1 MDAAAEVGINPEV
14 STRFSLSIYMEMSR
28 LTQDGTAES
37 VSRTQILKHVRGFIF
52 PVQLTT
58 NRIGNLTWL
67 IHTLG
72 ICYDH
77 TYSTSTVVAAG
88 LRGLK

>member
-1 MDAAAEVGINPEV
+1 MDAAAEVGRNPEV
-14 STRFSLSIYMEMSR
+14 STRFSLNMEMIR

-37 VSRTQILKHVRGFIF
+37 VSRNQILRRVRGFIF

-67 IHTLG
+67 IHTLA
-72 ICYDH
+72 ICDDH
-77 TYSTSTVVAAG
+77 THSTCTGKISCRVEGT
-88 LRGLK
+88 